1 MLLRRISKDVKLR
14 RDVSEYNQLLKA
26 YEEAQGNLVR
36 AGALVQMGWG
46 EVVQKLG
53 QA

>member
-1 MLLRRISKDVKLR
+1 MKKIRKDIKFK
-14 RDVSEYNQLLKA
+14 RDVTEWSRILKEY
-26 YEEAQGNLVR
+26 EDAQGNLVR

-46 EVVQKLG
+46 EVVQNLN